1 MGLGDALNKAK
12 GLAGDNPDKVEQ
24 GIDAATE
31 QVKERTPDQY
41 DSKVDDAAGAA
52 RDQLGL
58 GGDDK
63 QQDQGKQG

>member
-12 GLAGDNPDKVEQ
+12 DLAGDNPDKVNQ
-24 GIDAATE
+24 GIDAATD

-52 RDQLGL
+52 RDQLVL
-58 GGDDK
+58 GGD
-63 QQDQGKQG
+63 KQGENKQG

>member
-12 GLAGDNPDKVEQ
+12 DLTGDNPDKVNQ
-24 GIDAATE
+24 GIDAATD

-58 GGDDK
+58 GGD
-63 QQDQGKQG
+63 KQGENKQG